1 MNMEYLNLL
10 NSLILLI
17 RVLWFSSYICCIFL
31 VRPMLKSFF
40 WGSVNV
46 NGSTFLILNS
56 TCSLLVYRKVFDF
69 CTFTLHLLLCYN
81 YLLLPGDF

>member
-17 RVLWFSSYICCIFL
+17 RVLWFSSHICYIFL

-56 TCSLLVYRKVFDF
+56 TCSSLVQA
-69 CTFTLHLLLCYN
+69 
-81 YLLLPGDF
+81 YLGDIVDLVSNHHNKENKTI